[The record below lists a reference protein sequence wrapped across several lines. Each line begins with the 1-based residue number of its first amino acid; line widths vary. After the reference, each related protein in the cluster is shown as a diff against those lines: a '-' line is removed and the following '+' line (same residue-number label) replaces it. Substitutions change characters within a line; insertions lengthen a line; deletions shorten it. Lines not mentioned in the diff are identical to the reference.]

1 MKQGNR
7 SSSFQSLVL
16 EIIQNKL
23 NMMVTECFQ
32 LKKAVDYGDYEK
44 LTKIILREIANGHIQ
59 SAHMSSD
66 DAQNAMKMLDG
77 LEENRKAVN
86 SSGTT
91 GPGPSQNG
99 GETSPPTPNPFADSP
114 FN

>member
-1 MKQGNR
+1 MKLGNR
-7 SSSFQSLVL
+7 SSSFQSVVL

-59 SAHMSSD
+59 SAHMGAE

-86 SSGTT
+86 SSSGSNPPPGKSTT
-91 GPGPSQNG
+91 
-99 GETSPPTPNPFADSP
+99 TPNPFSDSP